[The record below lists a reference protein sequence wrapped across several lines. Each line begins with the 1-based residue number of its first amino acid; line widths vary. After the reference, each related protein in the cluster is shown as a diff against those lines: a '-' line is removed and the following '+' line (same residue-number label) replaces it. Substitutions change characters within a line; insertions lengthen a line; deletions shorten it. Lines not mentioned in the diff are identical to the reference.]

1 MDKKKRWKLIG
12 IIILAI
18 LLFYGILL
26 VFGSNIA
33 GLLYQTLFYGKYNTM
48 FISELVILLFALI
61 MLLLGK
67 RLSIL
72 KPCGKSII
80 YGIKRGMPIFVVSL
94 ISLFSSLTG
103 ILGENLNIPNLISLI
118 ILAIT
123 IGMAEEFFFRGF
135 IQGEIVD
142 AYGKSRKQ
150 VIISV
155 VVSGVIFGLVHITNA
170 LSGQDI
176 ITTLMQVLQAS
187 SLGILLG
194 SIYFIT
200 KNIWSVVFLH
210 AFYDFAIM
218 LSEVNSYKDC
228 INSTDISMI
237 MLIFTFV
244 VSLIYVVIYLV
255 GAYLNLQKRHVNECI
270 GEEVTDEIIVKD
282 GENATKAKKL
292 VVVVI
297 VLLFLASPLI
307 PADEVEN
314 FQICYT
320 YENVDINGEINFALD
335 NEFVLN
341 DVKLYVD
348 DYNLVMESIDGENKT
363 VIETLE
369 NDIYDIYVYEIDSN
383 YHILLNANEILY
395 YGVVNKD
402 SVAVTSEF
410 TSILIN
416 SFQKYDVPEI
426 MDIGKLE
433 SNDGVYPLIKSYVS
447 DYFIIKDDKVMVI
460 NQ

>member
-1 MDKKKRWKLIG
+1 MDKKTWKLVA
-12 IIILAI
+12 IIFVSL

-26 VFGSNIA
+26 VFGGNIA

-48 FISELVILLFALI
+48 FISEIVLLIFALV
-61 MLLLGK
+61 MLAVRK
-67 RLSIL
+67 RLNIL
-72 KPCGKSII
+72 KPQGKSIV
-80 YGIKRGMPIFVVSL
+80 YGIKRGIPIFVVSL
-94 ISLFSSLTG
+94 ISLMSSLTG
-103 ILGENLNIPNLISLI
+103 IMGEELNVPNLISLI
-118 ILAIT
+118 ILAVT

-155 VVSGVIFGLVHITNA
+155 VVSGVIFGLVHLTNA

-228 INSTDISMI
+228 INSTDISTV
-237 MLIFTFV
+237 MLIFTLV

-255 GAYLNLQKRHVNECI
+255 GAYLNLQKRHVNEYI

-292 VVVVI
+292 VIVVI

-335 NEFVLN
+335 SEFVLN

-369 NDIYDIYVYEIDSN
+369 DDIYDIYVYEIDSN

>member
-1 MDKKKRWKLIG
+1 MDKKTWKLIA
-12 IIILAI
+12 IIFVSL

-26 VFGSNIA
+26 VFGGNIA
-33 GLLYQTLFYGKYNTM
+33 GLLYQALFYGKYNTM
-48 FISELVILLFALI
+48 FISEIVLLIFALV
-61 MLLLGK
+61 MLAVRK
-67 RLSIL
+67 RLNIL
-72 KPCGKSII
+72 KPQGKSII

-155 VVSGVIFGLVHITNA
+155 VVSGVIFGLVHLTNA

-237 MLIFTFV
+237 MLIFTLV
-244 VSLIYVVIYLV
+244 VSLIYVVIYLI
-255 GAYLNLQKRHVNECI
+255 GAYLNLQKRHVNEYI

-282 GENATKAKKL
+282 GGNATKAKKL
-292 VVVVI
+292 VIVVI

-341 DVKLYVD
+341 DVNLYVD

>member
-103 ILGENLNIPNLISLI
+103 ILGESLNIPNLISLI

-155 VVSGVIFGLVHITNA
+155 VVSGVIFGLVHLTNA

-228 INSTDISMI
+228 INSTDISTV
-237 MLIFTFV
+237 MLIFTLV

-255 GAYLNLQKRHVNECI
+255 GAYLNLQKRHVNEYI

-292 VVVVI
+292 VIVVI

>member
-155 VVSGVIFGLVHITNA
+155 VVSGVIFGLVHLTNA

-228 INSTDISMI
+228 INSTDISTV
-237 MLIFTFV
+237 MLIFTLV

-255 GAYLNLQKRHVNECI
+255 GAYLNLQKRHVNEYI

-292 VVVVI
+292 VIVVI

-335 NEFVLN
+335 SEFVLN

-369 NDIYDIYVYEIDSN
+369 DDIYDIYVYEIDSN

>member
-1 MDKKKRWKLIG
+1 MDKKTWKLIA
-12 IIILAI
+12 IIFVSL

-26 VFGSNIA
+26 VFGGNIA

-48 FISELVILLFALI
+48 FISEIVLLIFALV
-61 MLLLGK
+61 MLAVRK
-67 RLSIL
+67 RLNIL
-72 KPCGKSII
+72 KPQGKSII
-80 YGIKRGMPIFVVSL
+80 YGIKRGIPIFVVSL
-94 ISLFSSLTG
+94 ISLMSSVTG
-103 ILGENLNIPNLISLI
+103 IMGENLNIPNLISLI

-155 VVSGVIFGLVHITNA
+155 VVSGVIFGLVHLTNA

-228 INSTDISMI
+228 INSTDISTV
-237 MLIFTFV
+237 MLIFTLV

-255 GAYLNLQKRHVNECI
+255 GAYLNLQKRHVNEYI

-292 VVVVI
+292 VIVVI

-335 NEFVLN
+335 SEFVLN

>member
-48 FISELVILLFALI
+48 FISEIVILIFALI

-103 ILGENLNIPNLISLI
+103 ILGESLNIPNLISLI

-155 VVSGVIFGLVHITNA
+155 VVSGVIFGLVHLTNA

-228 INSTDISMI
+228 INSTDISTV
-237 MLIFTFV
+237 MLIFTLV

-255 GAYLNLQKRHVNECI
+255 GAYLNLQKRHVNEYI

-292 VVVVI
+292 VIVVI

-369 NDIYDIYVYEIDSN
+369 DDIYDIYVYEIDSN

>member
-103 ILGENLNIPNLISLI
+103 ILGEKLNIPNLISLI

-218 LSEVNSYKDC
+218 LGEVNSYKDC

-255 GAYLNLQKRHVNECI
+255 GAYLNLQKRHVNEYI

-282 GENATKAKKL
+282 GGNATKAKKL
-292 VVVVI
+292 VIVVI

>member
-155 VVSGVIFGLVHITNA
+155 VVSGVIFGLVHLTNA

-237 MLIFTFV
+237 MLIFTLV

-348 DYNLVMESIDGENKT
+348 DYNLVMENIDGENKT
-363 VIETLE
+363 VIEALE

>member
-1 MDKKKRWKLIG
+1 MDKKTWKLIA
-12 IIILAI
+12 IIFVSL

-33 GLLYQTLFYGKYNTM
+33 GLLYQALFYGKYNTM
-48 FISELVILLFALI
+48 FISEIVLLIFALV
-61 MLLLGK
+61 MLAVRK
-67 RLSIL
+67 RLNIL
-72 KPCGKSII
+72 KPQGKSII
-80 YGIKRGMPIFVVSL
+80 YGIKRGIPIFVVSL
-94 ISLFSSLTG
+94 ISLMSSVTG
-103 ILGENLNIPNLISLI
+103 IMGENLNIPNLISLI

-237 MLIFTFV
+237 MLIFTLV
-244 VSLIYVVIYLV
+244 VSLIYVVIYLI
-255 GAYLNLQKRHVNECI
+255 GAYLNLQKRHVNEYI

-282 GENATKAKKL
+282 GGNATKAKKL

-341 DVKLYVD
+341 DVNLYVD

-363 VIETLE
+363 VIETHE

-447 DYFIIKDDKVMVI
+447 DYFIIKDNVVMVI
-460 NQ
+460 E

>member
-1 MDKKKRWKLIG
+1 MDKKTWKLIA
-12 IIILAI
+12 IIFVSL

-26 VFGSNIA
+26 VFGGDIA
-33 GLLYQTLFYGKYNTM
+33 GLLYQALFYGKYNTM
-48 FISELVILLFALI
+48 FISEIVLLIFALV
-61 MLLLGK
+61 MLAVRK
-67 RLSIL
+67 RLNIL
-72 KPCGKSII
+72 KLQGKSII
-80 YGIKRGMPIFVVSL
+80 YGIKRGIPIFVVSL
-94 ISLFSSLTG
+94 ISLMSSVTG
-103 ILGENLNIPNLISLI
+103 IMGEELNVPNLISLI
-118 ILAIT
+118 ILAVT

-155 VVSGVIFGLVHITNA
+155 VVSGVIFGLVHLTNA

-218 LSEVNSYKDC
+218 LGEVNSYKDC
-228 INSTDISMI
+228 INSTDISTV
-237 MLIFTFV
+237 MLIFTLV
-244 VSLIYVVIYLV
+244 ASLVYVVIYLV
-255 GAYLNLQKRHVNECI
+255 GAYLNLQKRQVNEYI
-270 GEEVTDEIIVKD
+270 KEEVTDEIIVKD
-282 GENATKAKKL
+282 RENATRAKKL

-297 VLLFLASPLI
+297 VLLFLVSPLI

-320 YENVDINGEINFALD
+320 YENVDVNGEVTFAID
-335 NEFVLN
+335 NKFVLN

-348 DYNLVMESIDGENKT
+348 DHNLVMESIDGENKT

-369 NDIYDIYVYEIDSN
+369 DDIYDIYVYEMDNN

-395 YGVVNKD
+395 YGVVSKD
-402 SVAVTSEF
+402 SVAITSEF

-426 MDIGKLE
+426 MDMGKLE
-433 SNDGVYPLIKSYVS
+433 SDDGVYPLIKSYVS
-447 DYFIIKDDKVMVI
+447 DYFIIKDNVVMVI
-460 NQ
+460 E

>member
-1 MDKKKRWKLIG
+1 MEKKTWKLIT
-12 IIILAI
+12 IIFVSL

-26 VFGSNIA
+26 VFGGNIA
-33 GLLYQTLFYGKYNTM
+33 GLLYQALFYGKYNTM
-48 FISELVILLFALI
+48 FISEIVLLIFALV
-61 MLLLGK
+61 MLAVRK
-67 RLSIL
+67 RLNIL
-72 KPCGKSII
+72 KPQGKSIV
-80 YGIKRGMPIFVVSL
+80 YGIKRGIPIFVVSL
-94 ISLFSSLTG
+94 ISLMSSLTG
-103 ILGENLNIPNLISLI
+103 IMGEELNVPNLISLI
-118 ILAIT
+118 ILAVT

-155 VVSGVIFGLVHITNA
+155 VVSGVIFGLVHLTNA

-176 ITTLMQVLQAS
+176 ITTLMQVIQAS

-218 LSEVNSYKDC
+218 LGEVNSYKDC
-228 INSTDISMI
+228 INSTDISMV
-237 MLIFTFV
+237 MLIFTLV
-244 VSLIYVVIYLV
+244 ASLVYVVIYLV
-255 GAYLNLQKRHVNECI
+255 GAYLNLQKRHVNEYI
-270 GEEVTDEIIVKD
+270 KEEVTDEIIVKD
-282 GENATKAKKL
+282 RENATKAKKL

-297 VLLFLASPLI
+297 VLLFLVSPLI

-314 FQICYT
+314 FQICHT
-320 YENVDINGEINFALD
+320 YENVDINGEVNFALD

-348 DYNLVMESIDGENKT
+348 DHNLVMESIDGENKT

-426 MDIGKLE
+426 MDMGKFE

-447 DYFIIKDDKVMVI
+447 DYFIIKDNVVMVI
-460 NQ
+460 E

>member
-1 MDKKKRWKLIG
+1 
-12 IIILAI
+12 
-18 LLFYGILL
+18 
-26 VFGSNIA
+26 
-33 GLLYQTLFYGKYNTM
+33 
-48 FISELVILLFALI
+48 
-61 MLLLGK
+61 
-67 RLSIL
+67 
-72 KPCGKSII
+72 
-80 YGIKRGMPIFVVSL
+80 
-94 ISLFSSLTG
+94 
-103 ILGENLNIPNLISLI
+103 
-118 ILAIT
+118 
-123 IGMAEEFFFRGF
+123 
-135 IQGEIVD
+135 
-142 AYGKSRKQ
+142 
-150 VIISV
+150 
-155 VVSGVIFGLVHITNA
+155 
-170 LSGQDI
+170 
-176 ITTLMQVLQAS
+176 
-187 SLGILLG
+187 
-194 SIYFIT
+194 
-200 KNIWSVVFLH
+200 
-210 AFYDFAIM
+210 M

-228 INSTDISMI
+228 INSTDISTV
-237 MLIFTFV
+237 MLIFTLV

-255 GAYLNLQKRHVNECI
+255 GAYLNLQKRHVNEYI

-282 GENATKAKKL
+282 GENTTKAKKL

>member
-155 VVSGVIFGLVHITNA
+155 VVSGVIFGLVHLTNA

-200 KNIWSVVFLH
+200 KNIWTVVFLH

-228 INSTDISMI
+228 INSTDISTV
-237 MLIFTFV
+237 MLIFTLV

-255 GAYLNLQKRHVNECI
+255 GAYLNLQKRHVNEYI

-282 GENATKAKKL
+282 RENATKAKKL
-292 VVVVI
+292 VIVVI

>member
-1 MDKKKRWKLIG
+1 MDKKTWKLIA
-12 IIILAI
+12 IIFVSL

-26 VFGSNIA
+26 VFGGNIA

-48 FISELVILLFALI
+48 FISEIVLLIFALV
-61 MLLLGK
+61 MLAVRK
-67 RLSIL
+67 RLNIL
-72 KPCGKSII
+72 KPQGKSII
-80 YGIKRGMPIFVVSL
+80 YGIKRGIPIFVVSL
-94 ISLFSSLTG
+94 ISLMSSVTG
-103 ILGENLNIPNLISLI
+103 IMGENLNIPNLISLI

-200 KNIWSVVFLH
+200 KNIWTVVFLH

-237 MLIFTFV
+237 MLIFTLV

-255 GAYLNLQKRHVNECI
+255 GAYLNLQKRHVNEYI

-292 VVVVI
+292 VIVVI

-348 DYNLVMESIDGENKT
+348 DYNLVMENIDGENKT

-369 NDIYDIYVYEIDSN
+369 DDIYDIYVYEIDSN

>member
-48 FISELVILLFALI
+48 FISEIVLLIFALV
-61 MLLLGK
+61 MLAVRK
-67 RLSIL
+67 RLNIL
-72 KPCGKSII
+72 KPQGKSII
-80 YGIKRGMPIFVVSL
+80 YGIKRGIPIFVVSL
-94 ISLFSSLTG
+94 ISLMSSVTG
-103 ILGENLNIPNLISLI
+103 IMGENLNIPNLISLI

-155 VVSGVIFGLVHITNA
+155 VVSGVIFGLVHLTNA

-228 INSTDISMI
+228 INSTDISTV
-237 MLIFTFV
+237 MLIFTLV

-255 GAYLNLQKRHVNECI
+255 GAYLNLQKRHVNEYI

-292 VVVVI
+292 VIVVI

-335 NEFVLN
+335 SEFVLN

-369 NDIYDIYVYEIDSN
+369 DDIYDIYVYEIDSN

>member
-1 MDKKKRWKLIG
+1 MEKKTWKLIT
-12 IIILAI
+12 IIFVSL

-26 VFGSNIA
+26 VFGGNIA
-33 GLLYQTLFYGKYNTM
+33 GLLYQALFYGKYNTM
-48 FISELVILLFALI
+48 FISEIVLLIFALV
-61 MLLLGK
+61 MLAVRK
-67 RLSIL
+67 RLNIL
-72 KPCGKSII
+72 KPQGKSIV
-80 YGIKRGMPIFVVSL
+80 YGIKRGIPIFVVSL
-94 ISLFSSLTG
+94 ISLMSSLTG
-103 ILGENLNIPNLISLI
+103 IMGEELNVPNLISLI
-118 ILAIT
+118 ILAVT

-142 AYGKSRKQ
+142 AYGKTRKQ
-150 VIISV
+150 VITSV
-155 VVSGVIFGLVHITNA
+155 VVSGVIFGLVHLTNT

-218 LSEVNSYKDC
+218 LGEVNSYKDC
-228 INSTDISMI
+228 INSTDISMV
-237 MLIFTFV
+237 MLIFTIV
-244 VSLIYVVIYLV
+244 GTLVYSIIYLV
-255 GAYLNLQKRHVNECI
+255 GAYLNLQKRHVNEYI
-270 GEEVTDEIIVKD
+270 KEEVTDEIIVKD
-282 GENATKAKKL
+282 RENATKAKKL

-297 VLLFLASPLI
+297 VLLFLVSPLI

-320 YENVDINGEINFALD
+320 YENVDINGEVNFALD

-348 DYNLVMESIDGENKT
+348 DHNLVMESNDGEYKT

-369 NDIYDIYVYEIDSN
+369 DDIYDIYVYELDNN

-395 YGVVNKD
+395 YGVVSKD
-402 SVAVTSEF
+402 SVAITSEF

-426 MDIGKLE
+426 MDMGKFE

-447 DYFIIKDDKVMVI
+447 DYFIIKDNVVMVI
-460 NQ
+460 E

>member
-48 FISELVILLFALI
+48 FISEIVILIFALI

-155 VVSGVIFGLVHITNA
+155 VVSGVIFGLVHLTNA

-228 INSTDISMI
+228 INSTDISTV
-237 MLIFTFV
+237 MLIFTLV

-255 GAYLNLQKRHVNECI
+255 GAYLNLQKRHVNEYI

-292 VVVVI
+292 VIVAI

>member
-1 MDKKKRWKLIG
+1 MDKKKRWKLIR

-155 VVSGVIFGLVHITNA
+155 VVSGVIFGLVHLTNA

-228 INSTDISMI
+228 INSTDISTV
-237 MLIFTFV
+237 MLIFTLV

-255 GAYLNLQKRHVNECI
+255 GAYLNLQKRHVNEYI

-282 GENATKAKKL
+282 RENATKAKKL
-292 VVVVI
+292 VIVVI

-369 NDIYDIYVYEIDSN
+369 DDIYDIYVYEIDSN

>member
-1 MDKKKRWKLIG
+1 MDKKTWKLIA
-12 IIILAI
+12 IIFVSL

-26 VFGSNIA
+26 VFGGNIA
-33 GLLYQTLFYGKYNTM
+33 GLLYQALFYGKYNTM
-48 FISELVILLFALI
+48 FISEIVLLIFALV
-61 MLLLGK
+61 MLAVRK
-67 RLSIL
+67 RLNIL
-72 KPCGKSII
+72 KPQGKSII
-80 YGIKRGMPIFVVSL
+80 YGIKRGIPIFVVSL

-103 ILGENLNIPNLISLI
+103 ILGEKLNIPNLISLI

-150 VIISV
+150 VIMSV

-228 INSTDISMI
+228 INSTDISTV
-237 MLIFTFV
+237 MLIFTLV

-255 GAYLNLQKRHVNECI
+255 GAYLNLQKRHVNEYI

-292 VVVVI
+292 VIVVI

>member
-1 MDKKKRWKLIG
+1 MEKKTWKLIA
-12 IIILAI
+12 IIFVSL

-26 VFGSNIA
+26 VFGGNIA
-33 GLLYQTLFYGKYNTM
+33 GLLYQALFYGKYNTM
-48 FISELVILLFALI
+48 FISEIVLLIFALV
-61 MLLLGK
+61 MLAVRK
-67 RLSIL
+67 RLNIL
-72 KPCGKSII
+72 KPQGKSII
-80 YGIKRGMPIFVVSL
+80 YGIKRGIPIFVVSL
-94 ISLFSSLTG
+94 ISLMSSVTG
-103 ILGENLNIPNLISLI
+103 IMGEELNVPNLISLI
-118 ILAIT
+118 ILAVT

-142 AYGKSRKQ
+142 AYGKTRKQ
-150 VIISV
+150 VITSV
-155 VVSGVIFGLVHITNA
+155 VVSGVIFGLIHLTNT

-218 LSEVNSYKDC
+218 LGEVNSYKDC
-228 INSTDISMI
+228 INSTDISMV
-237 MLIFTFV
+237 MLIFTIV
-244 VSLIYVVIYLV
+244 GTLVYSIIYLV
-255 GAYLNLQKRHVNECI
+255 GAYLNLQKRHVNEYI
-270 GEEVTDEIIVKD
+270 KEEVTDEIIVKD
-282 GENATKAKKL
+282 KENATKAKKL

-297 VLLFLASPLI
+297 VLLFLVSPLI

-320 YENVDINGEINFALD
+320 YENVDINGEVNFALD

-348 DYNLVMESIDGENKT
+348 DHNLVMESNDGEYKT

-369 NDIYDIYVYEIDSN
+369 DDIYDIYVYELDNN

-395 YGVVNKD
+395 YGVVSKD
-402 SVAVTSEF
+402 SVAITSEF

-426 MDIGKLE
+426 MDMGKFE

-447 DYFIIKDDKVMVI
+447 DYFIIKDNVVMVI
-460 NQ
+460 E

>member
-218 LSEVNSYKDC
+218 LGEVNSYKDC

-255 GAYLNLQKRHVNECI
+255 GAYLNLQKRHVNEYI
-270 GEEVTDEIIVKD
+270 GEEITDEIIVKD

-292 VVVVI
+292 VIVVI

>member
-155 VVSGVIFGLVHITNA
+155 VVSGVIFGLVHLTNA

-228 INSTDISMI
+228 INSTDISTV
-237 MLIFTFV
+237 MLIFTLV

-255 GAYLNLQKRHVNECI
+255 GAYLNLQKRHVNEYI

-292 VVVVI
+292 VIVVI

-335 NEFVLN
+335 SEFVLN

>member
-1 MDKKKRWKLIG
+1 MEKKTWKLIT
-12 IIILAI
+12 IIFVSL

-26 VFGSNIA
+26 VFGGNIA
-33 GLLYQTLFYGKYNTM
+33 GLLYQALFYGKYNTM
-48 FISELVILLFALI
+48 FISEIVLLIFALV
-61 MLLLGK
+61 MLAVRK
-67 RLSIL
+67 RLNIL
-72 KPCGKSII
+72 KPQGKSIV
-80 YGIKRGMPIFVVSL
+80 YGIKRGIPIFVVSL
-94 ISLFSSLTG
+94 ISLMSSLTG
-103 ILGENLNIPNLISLI
+103 IMGEELNVPNLISLI
-118 ILAIT
+118 ILAVT

-155 VVSGVIFGLVHITNA
+155 VVSGVIFGLVHLTNA

-176 ITTLMQVLQAS
+176 ITTLMQVIQAS

-218 LSEVNSYKDC
+218 LGEVNSYKDC
-228 INSTDISMI
+228 INSTDISMV
-237 MLIFTFV
+237 MLIFTLV
-244 VSLIYVVIYLV
+244 ASLVYVVIYLV
-255 GAYLNLQKRHVNECI
+255 GAYLNLQKRHVNEYI
-270 GEEVTDEIIVKD
+270 KEEVTDEIIVKD
-282 GENATKAKKL
+282 RENATKAKKL

-297 VLLFLASPLI
+297 VLLFLVSPLI

-320 YENVDINGEINFALD
+320 YENVDINGEVNFALD

-402 SVAVTSEF
+402 SAAVTSEF

>member
-1 MDKKKRWKLIG
+1 MDKKTWKLIA
-12 IIILAI
+12 IIFVSL

-26 VFGSNIA
+26 VFGGNIA
-33 GLLYQTLFYGKYNTM
+33 GLLYQALFYGKYNTM
-48 FISELVILLFALI
+48 FISEIVLLIFALV
-61 MLLLGK
+61 MLAVRK
-67 RLSIL
+67 RLNIL
-72 KPCGKSII
+72 KPQGKSII
-80 YGIKRGMPIFVVSL
+80 YGIKRGIPIFVVSL
-94 ISLFSSLTG
+94 ISLMSSVTG
-103 ILGENLNIPNLISLI
+103 IMGENLNIPNLISLI

-218 LSEVNSYKDC
+218 LGEVNSYKDC

-402 SVAVTSEF
+402 SAAVTSEF

>member
-150 VIISV
+150 VIMSV

-218 LSEVNSYKDC
+218 LGEVNSYKDC

-255 GAYLNLQKRHVNECI
+255 GAYLNLQKRHVNEYI

-292 VVVVI
+292 VIVVI

-348 DYNLVMESIDGENKT
+348 DYNLVMENIDGENKT

-369 NDIYDIYVYEIDSN
+369 DDIYDIYVYEIDSN

>member
-1 MDKKKRWKLIG
+1 MDKKTWKLIA
-12 IIILAI
+12 IIFVSL

-26 VFGSNIA
+26 VFGGNIA
-33 GLLYQTLFYGKYNTM
+33 GLLYQALFYGKYNTM
-48 FISELVILLFALI
+48 FISEIVLLIFALV
-61 MLLLGK
+61 MLAVRK
-67 RLSIL
+67 RLNIL
-72 KPCGKSII
+72 KPQGKSIV
-80 YGIKRGMPIFVVSL
+80 YGIKRGIPIFVVSL
-94 ISLFSSLTG
+94 ISLMSSLTG
-103 ILGENLNIPNLISLI
+103 IMGEELNVPNLISLI
-118 ILAIT
+118 ILAVT

-237 MLIFTFV
+237 MLIFTLV
-244 VSLIYVVIYLV
+244 VSLIYVVIYLI
-255 GAYLNLQKRHVNECI
+255 GAYLNLQKRHVNEYI

-282 GENATKAKKL
+282 GGNATKAKKL
-292 VVVVI
+292 VIVVI

-341 DVKLYVD
+341 DVNLYVD

>member
-103 ILGENLNIPNLISLI
+103 ILGESLNIPNLISLI

-237 MLIFTFV
+237 MLIFTLV

-292 VVVVI
+292 VIVVI

-447 DYFIIKDDKVMVI
+447 DYFIIKDGKVMVI

>member
-1 MDKKKRWKLIG
+1 MDKKTWKLIA
-12 IIILAI
+12 IIFVSL

-26 VFGSNIA
+26 VFGGNIA

-48 FISELVILLFALI
+48 FISEIVLLIFALV
-61 MLLLGK
+61 MLAVRK
-67 RLSIL
+67 RLNIL
-72 KPCGKSII
+72 KPQGKSII
-80 YGIKRGMPIFVVSL
+80 YGIKRGIPIFVVSL
-94 ISLFSSLTG
+94 ISLMSSVTG
-103 ILGENLNIPNLISLI
+103 IMGENLNIPNLISLI

-155 VVSGVIFGLVHITNA
+155 VVSGVIFGLVHLTNA

-228 INSTDISMI
+228 INSTDISTV
-237 MLIFTFV
+237 MLIFTLV

-255 GAYLNLQKRHVNECI
+255 GAYLNLQKRHVNEYI

-292 VVVVI
+292 VIVVI

>member
-1 MDKKKRWKLIG
+1 MDKKKRWKLIR

-228 INSTDISMI
+228 INSTDISTV
-237 MLIFTFV
+237 MLIFTLV

-255 GAYLNLQKRHVNECI
+255 GAYLNLQKRHVNEYI

-292 VVVVI
+292 VIVVI

>member
-33 GLLYQTLFYGKYNTM
+33 GLLYQALFYGKYNTM
-48 FISELVILLFALI
+48 FISEIVLLIFALV
-61 MLLLGK
+61 MLAVRK
-67 RLSIL
+67 RLNIL
-72 KPCGKSII
+72 KPQGKSII
-80 YGIKRGMPIFVVSL
+80 YGIKRGIPIFVVSL
-94 ISLFSSLTG
+94 ISLMSSVTG
-103 ILGENLNIPNLISLI
+103 IMGENLNIPNLISLI

-237 MLIFTFV
+237 MLIFTLV

-255 GAYLNLQKRHVNECI
+255 GAYLNLQKRHVNEYI

-292 VVVVI
+292 VIVVI

>member
-1 MDKKKRWKLIG
+1 
-12 IIILAI
+12 
-18 LLFYGILL
+18 
-26 VFGSNIA
+26 
-33 GLLYQTLFYGKYNTM
+33 
-48 FISELVILLFALI
+48 
-61 MLLLGK
+61 
-67 RLSIL
+67 
-72 KPCGKSII
+72 
-80 YGIKRGMPIFVVSL
+80 MPIFVVSL

-218 LSEVNSYKDC
+218 LGEVNSYKDC

-237 MLIFTFV
+237 MLIFTLV

-255 GAYLNLQKRHVNECI
+255 GAYLNLQKRHVNEYI

-292 VVVVI
+292 VIVVI

>member
-103 ILGENLNIPNLISLI
+103 ILGEKLNIPNLISLI

-228 INSTDISMI
+228 INSTDISTV
-237 MLIFTFV
+237 MLIFTLV

-335 NEFVLN
+335 SEFILN

-369 NDIYDIYVYEIDSN
+369 DDIYDIYVYEIDSN

-447 DYFIIKDDKVMVI
+447 DYFIIKDNVVMVI

>member
-48 FISELVILLFALI
+48 FISEIVLLIFALV
-61 MLLLGK
+61 MLAVRK
-67 RLSIL
+67 RLNIL
-72 KPCGKSII
+72 KPQGKSII
-80 YGIKRGMPIFVVSL
+80 YGIKRGIPIFVVSL
-94 ISLFSSLTG
+94 ISLMSSVTG
-103 ILGENLNIPNLISLI
+103 IMGENLNIPNLISLI

-155 VVSGVIFGLVHITNA
+155 VVSGVIFGLVHLTNA

-228 INSTDISMI
+228 INSTDISTV
-237 MLIFTFV
+237 MLIFTLV

-255 GAYLNLQKRHVNECI
+255 GAYLNLQKRHVNEYI

-292 VVVVI
+292 VIVVI

>member
-80 YGIKRGMPIFVVSL
+80 YGIKRGIPIFVVSL

-103 ILGENLNIPNLISLI
+103 ILGEKLNIPNLISLI

-155 VVSGVIFGLVHITNA
+155 VVSGVIFGLVHLTNA

-255 GAYLNLQKRHVNECI
+255 GAYLNLQKRHVNEYI

-292 VVVVI
+292 VIVVI

-320 YENVDINGEINFALD
+320 YENVDVNGEINFALD
-335 NEFVLN
+335 SEFVLN

>member
-103 ILGENLNIPNLISLI
+103 ILGENLNITNLISLI

-155 VVSGVIFGLVHITNA
+155 VVSGVIFGLVHLTNA

-228 INSTDISMI
+228 INSTDISTV
-237 MLIFTFV
+237 MLIFTLV

-255 GAYLNLQKRHVNECI
+255 GAYLNLQKRHVNEYI

-292 VVVVI
+292 VIVAI

>member
-1 MDKKKRWKLIG
+1 MDKKTWKLIA
-12 IIILAI
+12 IIFVSL

-48 FISELVILLFALI
+48 FISEIVLLIFALV
-61 MLLLGK
+61 MLAVRK
-67 RLSIL
+67 RLNIL
-72 KPCGKSII
+72 KPQGKSII
-80 YGIKRGMPIFVVSL
+80 YGIKRGIPIFVVSL
-94 ISLFSSLTG
+94 ISLMSSVTG
-103 ILGENLNIPNLISLI
+103 IMGENLNIPNLISLI

-218 LSEVNSYKDC
+218 LGEVNSYKDC

-237 MLIFTFV
+237 MLIFTLV

-255 GAYLNLQKRHVNECI
+255 GAYLNLQKRHVNEYI

-348 DYNLVMESIDGENKT
+348 DNNLVMENIDGENKT

>member
-80 YGIKRGMPIFVVSL
+80 YGIKRGMPIFVVSF

-155 VVSGVIFGLVHITNA
+155 VVSGVIFGLVHLTNA

-255 GAYLNLQKRHVNECI
+255 GAYLNLQKRHVNEYI
-270 GEEVTDEIIVKD
+270 GEEITDEIIVKD
-282 GENATKAKKL
+282 RENATKAKKL

-369 NDIYDIYVYEIDSN
+369 DDIYDIYVYEIDSN

>member
-1 MDKKKRWKLIG
+1 MDKKKRWKLIR

-48 FISELVILLFALI
+48 FISEIVILIFALI

-228 INSTDISMI
+228 INSTDVSMI
-237 MLIFTFV
+237 MLIFTLV

-348 DYNLVMESIDGENKT
+348 DYNLVMENIDGENKT

>member
-1 MDKKKRWKLIG
+1 MDKKTWKLIA
-12 IIILAI
+12 IIFVSL

-26 VFGSNIA
+26 VFGGNIA
-33 GLLYQTLFYGKYNTM
+33 GLLYQALFYGKYNTM
-48 FISELVILLFALI
+48 FISEIVLLIFALV
-61 MLLLGK
+61 MLAVRK
-67 RLSIL
+67 RLNIL
-72 KPCGKSII
+72 KPQGKSII
-80 YGIKRGMPIFVVSL
+80 YGIKRGIPIFVVSL

-103 ILGENLNIPNLISLI
+103 ILGEKLNIPNLISLI

-228 INSTDISMI
+228 INSTDISTV
-237 MLIFTFV
+237 MLIFTLV

-255 GAYLNLQKRHVNECI
+255 GAYLNLQKRHVNEYI

-292 VVVVI
+292 VIVVI